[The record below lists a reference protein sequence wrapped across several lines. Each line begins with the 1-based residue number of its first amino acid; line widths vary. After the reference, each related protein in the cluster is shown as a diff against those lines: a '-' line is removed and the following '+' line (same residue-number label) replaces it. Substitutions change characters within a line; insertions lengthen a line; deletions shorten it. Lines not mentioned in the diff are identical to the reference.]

1 MKIPRK
7 QVENEDAG
15 YTIGYCKP
23 PAHTRFQPGQSGNP
37 RGRKKGH
44 KNLNTL
50 LRQGLNQS
58 ITVSVGGKKRSMPKY
73 AVIITT
79 LINKAVQGE
88 AKAVQILLPYILKM
102 EQAEAK
108 LAQGIQALSA
118 NDKEILKEYVSRNNK
133 QS

>member
-7 QVENEDAG
+7 QEKNDDVG

-23 PAHTRFQPGQSGNP
+23 PIHTQFQPGQSGNP
-37 RGRKKGH
+37 SRRKKGH
-44 KNLNTL
+44 KNFNTL

-88 AKAVQILLPYILKM
+88 AKAVEILLPYILKM

-118 NDKEILKEYVSRNNK
+118 NDKEILKEYVSRNSK